1 MNRYRPDCGFMLF
14 YIGTTPDRVDKA
26 REGFERIIRD
36 VCDKPLPKE
45 LLASGVNQIEGSY
58 YRGRQSLSSRSEEAA
73 TLSCLGEPLDMEK
86 DIIGKVKTLTPEDV
100 RAVAQKYLKGG
111 YEVKLVP

>member
-1 MNRYRPDCGFMLF
+1 MS
-14 YIGTTPDRVDKA
+14 V
-26 REGFERIIRD
+26 IIRD

-58 YRGRQSLSSRSEEAA
+58 YRDARAFLPAREEAA

-100 RAVAQKYLKGG
+100 RAVAQKYLKRIRG
-111 YEVKLVP
+111 EARPLALLFP